1 MFDRFDVIPI
11 SISII
16 LLIVGCCCN
25 KEINMDEEIEMDF
38 IKTLQSYHITY
49 LPELPSKDVKVEEN
63 TVIAVPGKKQGQ
75 FKLYTWSNGYWVLT
89 STIDKSDFELKE
101 LKEAYDDLENAI
113 KKLNKISSNTEN
125 DELSSKLSKI
135 TTKVLQAKYE
145 LADDVIDPLEGL
157 KSEERK

>member
-1 MFDRFDVIPI
+1 
-11 SISII
+11 
-16 LLIVGCCCN
+16 
-25 KEINMDEEIEMDF
+25 MDEKIDTDF
-38 IKTLQSYHITY
+38 LKTLQSYHITY

-101 LKEAYDDLENAI
+101 LKDAHDDLENAI

-135 TTKVLQAKYE
+135 TTKILQAKYE
-145 LADDVIDPLEGL
+145 LADDVLEPFKTRDVEGS
-157 KSEERK
+157 K

>member
-1 MFDRFDVIPI
+1 
-11 SISII
+11 
-16 LLIVGCCCN
+16 
-25 KEINMDEEIEMDF
+25 MDDKIDMDF

-63 TVIAVPGKKQGQ
+63 TVIAIPGKKQGQ
-75 FKLYTWSNGYWVLT
+75 FKLYVWFENEWVFT
-89 STIDKSDFELKE
+89 ASIDKPDFELKE

-113 KKLNKISSNTEN
+113 KKLNKISSNTKN

-145 LADDVIDPLEGL
+145 LADDVLDPLEGL
-157 KSEERK
+157 KSEE

>member
-1 MFDRFDVIPI
+1 
-11 SISII
+11 
-16 LLIVGCCCN
+16 
-25 KEINMDEEIEMDF
+25 MDF
-38 IKTLQSYHITY
+38 LKTLQSYHITY

-63 TVIAVPGKKQGQ
+63 TVIAIPGEKKGQ
-75 FKLYTWSNGYWVLT
+75 FKLYTWSNGYWVFT
-89 STIDKSDFELKE
+89 SSIDKPDFELKE

-145 LADDVIDPLEGL
+145 LADDVLDPLEGL